1 MRRRKRKKKDAAVSR
16 NGKWQLVM
24 TVCYVQLQRD
34 LTPLPLLLNVSS
46 IDVTNTRVPGRNQH
60 FQGFFLSPLWG
71 AAGGAHM
78 GAIHAVDIFKNPI
91 RWSQIT
97 LGIVGNGITVYEN
110 ADSRIWFLA
119 SLPSVRREERWF
131 VSLRSKIIHRWARE
145 KRDRRAAILG
155 VSELI
160 TSLVCRDLSALA
172 DQD

>member
-1 MRRRKRKKKDAAVSR
+1 
-16 NGKWQLVM
+16 M
-24 TVCYVQLQRD
+24 TNYRD
-34 LTPLPLLLNVSS
+34 WLLLLTSTRSNTPLLDVSS
-46 IDVTNTRVPGRNQH
+46 TDVLFTRVPGRTQR
-60 FQGFFLSPLWG
+60 FWGFFFITSLRCSGWP
-71 AAGGAHM
+71 HM
-78 GAIHAVDIFKNPI
+78 GVIHAVDVFKNPI
-91 RWSQIT
+91 RRSQII

-110 ADSRIWFLA
+110 ADEQNWILA

-145 KRDRRAAILG
+145 KRDRRAAILD